1 MFVLLH
7 GTPEWAHASP
17 LLTPTPYPFC
27 LQVCRGWFARIRPL
41 LLRTAAA
48 AHLHELAAYH
58 GLRRLHDLQRHL
70 QALLPAAASGES
82 AAGVQ
87 GSTGTGAA
95 SSSMGAAAGAP
106 AAASNPAEG
115 EAASPDVAGALAA
128 AAPPLLQRRTSSITS
143 EGAGANPSAALLAA
157 TRGSPDPTLRQQ
169 RQQQR
174 QAGGPA
180 DASQQAG
187 RQLSHQQL
195 QQAAAKVADAAA
207 AVAAAL
213 CAMGDAQ
220 GVAGLQAYCRQA
232 FLPLL
237 RQWHQL
243 QHQPASAEAGTD
255 DDAAAAAAAAGAA
268 WDWLSAVECQAAG
281 RYEAA
286 IQHYSQ
292 VYSTADAAALQCVP
306 GSALA
311 RLAADAYVAL
321 GDGEGLQLSLQVRV
335 VTAPPSFQLLLPV
348 PVSFGMPA
356 PSNPYGCLP
365 ARPPADQAG

>member
-1 MFVLLH
+1 MH
-7 GTPEWAHASP
+7 HAPHS
-17 LLTPTPYPFC
+17 PTPNSFC

-48 AHLHELAAYH
+48 AHLHELAVYH

-70 QALLPAAASGES
+70 QALLPSAASGDG
-82 AAGVQ
+82 APDAQ
-87 GSTGTGAA
+87 GSTGAA
-95 SSSMGAAAGAP
+95 SSSMGAALGAP
-106 AAASNPAEG
+106 AATSDPVEE
-115 EAASPDVAGALAA
+115 EAASPDTGASAA
-128 AAPPLLQRRTSSITS
+128 AAPPSLQRRASSIAS
-143 EGAGANPSAALLAA
+143 EGTGANPSAALLAA
-157 TRGSPDPTLRQQ
+157 TRGSPDPALRQQ

-174 QAGGPA
+174 QAGIPA
-180 DASQQAG
+180 NTSQQAG

-243 QHQPASAEAGTD
+243 QRQPASDESSTD
-255 DDAAAAAAAAGAA
+255 DPAAVAAAGAA
-268 WDWLSAVECQAAG
+268 WDWLSAVQCQAAG

-321 GDGEGLQLSLQVRV
+321 GDGEGLQLSLQVRDLTV
-335 VTAPPSFQLLLPV
+335 PPYFQ
-348 PVSFGMPA
+348 
-356 PSNPYGCLP
+356 N
-365 ARPPADQAG
+365 